1 MNSSNPLD
9 AAHHPPVPVG
19 LTRPPRYLVTG
30 GRGFIGTHLVRRLVA
45 YGVDVHAVTRT
56 VPPRGSGVNWWQA
69 DLVDPTTTQRVVRD
83 VEPDVVIHLASRVA
97 ETRDLDAAV
106 PVDIDS
112 DLATVNL
119 MTAITAVPCRK
130 LVLVRSLK
138 EQRRLQLGYV
148 DPPLYAAVEAVSATD
163 ATLHDLRGSALVVLR
178 LAMVYGPGDLHADRL
193 LPHVITSLLDG
204 KEPILGSPRHM
215 VDWVY
220 IDDVVNGLVAAAVEP
235 AAAGMIMDIGTGAP
249 VLIHD
254 VVSKITEVM
263 GSSYRVGFTSSP
275 DVADSR
281 PLIADPKSAGKYLN
295 WHARV
300 SLDAGIRATVDW
312 YRENIAPAGGRC
324 DSRP

>member
-1 MNSSNPLD
+1 
-9 AAHHPPVPVG
+9 
-19 LTRPPRYLVTG
+19 LVTG

-45 YGVDVHAVTRT
+45 YGVDVHAVTRNT
-56 VPPRGSGVNWWQA
+56 PPQGSRVNWWQA

-106 PVDIDS
+106 PGDIDS

-119 MTAITAVPCRK
+119 MTATTAVPCRK

-148 DPPLYAAVEAVSATD
+148 NPPIYAAVEAVSATD
-163 ATLHDLRGSALVVLR
+163 ATSLYDFGGSALVVLR

-193 LPHVITSLLDG
+193 VPHVITSLLDG
-204 KEPILGSPRHM
+204 KEPSLGSPRRM

-220 IDDVVNGLVAAAVEP
+220 IDDVVDGLVAAAVEP

-249 VLIHD
+249 VSIHD
-254 VVSKITEVM
+254 FASKITEVM
-263 GSSYRVGFTSSP
+263 RFPCPVGFKSSP
-275 DVADSR
+275 DLAGGR

-295 WHARV
+295 WHAKV
-300 SLDAGIRATVDW
+300 GLDAGIRATVDW
-312 YRENIAPAGGRC
+312 YRETHRSRGG
-324 DSRP
+324 PV